1 MSPETKILLEEF
13 KKEFKSYKDYV
24 DVSPWMNDVNTHPTK
39 GYLYSNKLLTE
50 ISLIETIMKSLS
62 KFKEDVGEDYMLK
75 PIQVFI
81 KDAIKIVEMHLKRID
96 LYKREYPLDES
107 SGESEVKFHSDLF
120 SQKTKTK
127 VSLSKLNITEKE
139 NVAKSPELFFGDD
152 NNKGKYVKAPLLM
165 RETLSEVIPLV
176 KTRTDNLNIDFNIPI
191 INPATSNEML
201 INMKEKDIPKW
212 DPHKHFFEQELSV
225 IQFWQEEINKIKN
238 GINIGGYHIHPWLY
252 WHLNIFKFAWGAGKD
267 KYPKNPAFRD
277 NEYFFTEMLKMA
289 EEDGRKGILMYGS
302 RRISKA
308 LKNDEK
314 LYYYDGSIRNIGDS
328 KKGDI
333 IIGGDGKPT
342 TILGVYPQGEVDLY
356 KISFEDGRS
365 IVCCKD
371 HLWEVYDLQA
381 DKMKTLPLK
390 EIMKKYKYKRIHSG
404 KKYKDGKDREKN
416 CFNYYI
422 PLLTNPIEL
431 NTYDIPFIDP
441 YYFGLWLGDGSERNL
456 TITNIDQP
464 IIDHISNFSD
474 ENDLNFI
481 QCGFSYKCTK
491 KSGKFNKV
499 WDIFKDKN
507 LNENKHIPI
516 ECYNWSVEDRFNL
529 LRGLM
534 DSDGTVSNN
543 GDISFCN
550 INKNL
555 IDGVEKL
562 IRELGIGCKV
572 FEKKGSYLKKD
583 NTFNKYYLIRLY
595 TDKKVFNLDRKL
607 SRISSTNVRNYS
619 KRNRTAIINIEY
631 YGKDEATCIRVDN
644 EDSLFLTTNSIVTH
658 NSVVMASYLMRTLY
672 TVRNA
677 KCTVLGFTFNPDL
690 KAITDYMQESITN
703 MVPAFKINV
712 NNNDTEK
719 QILLGLKAKNGTDR
733 YDYSTLTIT
742 NLEDGSKK
750 GGQKSAGPT
759 PDAWAMDEIAKG
771 DCITVYN
778 AAKPS
783 FAGGENGKW
792 RLIPLLAGCVCA
804 GTKVYN
810 HKGELKNIED
820 LQQEEGI
827 LGYNIDSQK
836 LTKEPITWMQPP
848 SEKPCYRITTRRKH
862 VLECSYEHPILVRH
876 RNKQEKRNEKWVRK
890 IEFIPTE
897 ELKIGQQIVINEE
910 VNIWGDK
917 VMWEPRMVGWFIGDG
932 HYGYNEVPSISSCD
946 FEINKYISS
955 KYNTSNK
962 KSPSV
967 TKNGKEFLQRRI
979 KGTGKYLREL
989 GIYGQ
994 TKCNKTLPINIYE
1007 YRRQDLVELLGGLFD
1022 TDGYATVGGNCPT
1035 VGFTS
1040 GCENLVIEV
1049 KNLLNKLGIHPT
1061 YNKKLYK
1068 SNELINKKSEGYNL
1082 TISDKKSLET
1092 FHKHIK
1098 FSIGY
1103 KQDNLNKIIELNKY
1117 KKEQIPSELNNCRL
1131 DTISNIEY
1139 IGVKPIYNLTAG
1151 STNTYIANGIV
1162 THNTAGEAALSVSA
1176 EKMLKNPEG
1185 FDLLP
1190 MNWDL
1195 LEKHVDPD
1203 SITWTRDKF
1212 PYFVPAQLSLETGD
1226 KIKTTLGDFLG
1237 EDELS
1242 PLQDIYMEKTDW
1254 ISAKKFYEEKRLKLE
1269 NDIQLLASEVNS
1281 FPLKVEDCYLS
1292 TEKNKFPGLES
1303 KRRKDY
1309 IEEFGLWG
1317 EKGWIEKTYDG
1328 FYNFVIDNS
1337 KDIIWEY
1344 PYKGGNF
1351 DAPIVILDDPRPNDI
1366 EPPLGLYCIG
1376 FDDVKQ
1382 DTSDGDSVI
1391 SATIF
1396 KRSFEGGEW
1405 ANRIVGWYD
1414 SRPDRK
1420 RDYYKNLYLLI
1431 KYFNARVLHENE
1443 DNNFIDY
1450 METNHYDDLYIH
1462 MSDGIGLAS
1471 EENFNKN
1478 KNRKWGWSPHGSN
1491 IYHLEQKI
1499 VAYTKED
1506 GIIIGDE
1513 EGLSGIDRINH
1524 PMLLYE
1530 FYKYKKG
1537 KNADRIRSFGLA
1549 LTLAQYY
1556 DKTNQ
1561 YIKGR
1566 KKQIEHDI
1574 DTIKK
1579 NNVKLSK
1586 GLSYTKNLVKY

>member
-24 DVSPWMNDVNTHPTK
+24 DVSPWMNDVNTHTTK

-139 NVAKSPELFFGDD
+139 TVAKSPELFFGDD

-165 RETLSEVIPLV
+165 RETLYEVIPVV

-289 EEDGRKGILMYGS
+289 EEDGRKGVLMYGS
-302 RRISKA
+302 RRISK
-308 LKNDEK
+308 
-314 LYYYDGSIRNIGDS
+314 
-328 KKGDI
+328 
-333 IIGGDGKPT
+333 
-342 TILGVYPQGEVDLY
+342 
-356 KISFEDGRS
+356 
-365 IVCCKD
+365 
-371 HLWEVYDLQA
+371 
-381 DKMKTLPLK
+381 
-390 EIMKKYKYKRIHSG
+390 
-404 KKYKDGKDREKN
+404 
-416 CFNYYI
+416 
-422 PLLTNPIEL
+422 
-431 NTYDIPFIDP
+431 
-441 YYFGLWLGDGSERNL
+441 
-456 TITNIDQP
+456 
-464 IIDHISNFSD
+464 
-474 ENDLNFI
+474 
-481 QCGFSYKCTK
+481 
-491 KSGKFNKV
+491 
-499 WDIFKDKN
+499 
-507 LNENKHIPI
+507 
-516 ECYNWSVEDRFNL
+516 
-529 LRGLM
+529 
-534 DSDGTVSNN
+534 
-543 GDISFCN
+543 
-550 INKNL
+550 
-555 IDGVEKL
+555 
-562 IRELGIGCKV
+562 
-572 FEKKGSYLKKD
+572 
-583 NTFNKYYLIRLY
+583 
-595 TDKKVFNLDRKL
+595 
-607 SRISSTNVRNYS
+607 
-619 KRNRTAIINIEY
+619 
-631 YGKDEATCIRVDN
+631 
-644 EDSLFLTTNSIVTH
+644 
-658 NSVVMASYLMRTLY
+658 SVVMASYLMRTLY

-733 YDYSTLTIT
+733 YDYSTLSIT

-792 RLIPLLAGCVCA
+792 RLIPLLAG
-804 GTKVYN
+804 
-810 HKGELKNIED
+810 
-820 LQQEEGI
+820 
-827 LGYNIDSQK
+827 
-836 LTKEPITWMQPP
+836 
-848 SEKPCYRITTRRKH
+848 
-862 VLECSYEHPILVRH
+862 
-876 RNKQEKRNEKWVRK
+876 
-890 IEFIPTE
+890 
-897 ELKIGQQIVINEE
+897 
-910 VNIWGDK
+910 
-917 VMWEPRMVGWFIGDG
+917 
-932 HYGYNEVPSISSCD
+932 
-946 FEINKYISS
+946 
-955 KYNTSNK
+955 
-962 KSPSV
+962 
-967 TKNGKEFLQRRI
+967 
-979 KGTGKYLREL
+979 
-989 GIYGQ
+989 
-994 TKCNKTLPINIYE
+994 
-1007 YRRQDLVELLGGLFD
+1007 
-1022 TDGYATVGGNCPT
+1022 
-1035 VGFTS
+1035 
-1040 GCENLVIEV
+1040 
-1049 KNLLNKLGIHPT
+1049 
-1061 YNKKLYK
+1061 
-1068 SNELINKKSEGYNL
+1068 
-1082 TISDKKSLET
+1082 
-1092 FHKHIK
+1092 
-1098 FSIGY
+1098 
-1103 KQDNLNKIIELNKY
+1103 
-1117 KKEQIPSELNNCRL
+1117 
-1131 DTISNIEY
+1131 
-1139 IGVKPIYNLTAG
+1139 
-1151 STNTYIANGIV
+1151 
-1162 THNTAGEAALSVSA
+1162 TAGEAALSVSA

-1254 ISAKKFYEEKRLKLE
+1254 IGAKKFYEEKRLKLE

-1317 EKGWIEKTYDG
+1317 EKGWVEKTYDG

-1443 DNNFIDY
+1443 DNGFIDF
-1450 METNHYDDLYIH
+1450 MEINHYDDLYIH
-1462 MSDGIGLAS
+1462 MSDGVGLAS
-1471 EENFNKN
+1471 EENFSKN
-1478 KNRKWGWSPHGSN
+1478 KNRKWGWSPHGAN
-1491 IYHLEQKI
+1491 IYHLEQKV
-1499 VAYTKED
+1499 VAYTKQD
-1506 GIIIGDE
+1506 GIVVGDN
-1513 EGLSGIDRINH
+1513 EGLSGIDIINH

-1566 KKQIEHDI
+1566 KKQIGDAIED
-1574 DTIKK
+1574 IKK
-1579 NNVKLSK
+1579 NKIKTSK
-1586 GLSYTKNLVKY
+1586 GLTYTKQLIKY

>member
-24 DVSPWMNDVNTHPTK
+24 DVSPWMDDVNTHPTK

-139 NVAKSPELFFGDD
+139 TVAKSPELFFGDD

-165 RETLSEVIPLV
+165 RETLSEVIPVV

-212 DPHKHFFEQELSV
+212 DPRKHFFEQELSV

-302 RRISKA
+302 RRISK
-308 LKNDEK
+308 
-314 LYYYDGSIRNIGDS
+314 
-328 KKGDI
+328 
-333 IIGGDGKPT
+333 
-342 TILGVYPQGEVDLY
+342 
-356 KISFEDGRS
+356 
-365 IVCCKD
+365 
-371 HLWEVYDLQA
+371 
-381 DKMKTLPLK
+381 
-390 EIMKKYKYKRIHSG
+390 
-404 KKYKDGKDREKN
+404 
-416 CFNYYI
+416 
-422 PLLTNPIEL
+422 
-431 NTYDIPFIDP
+431 
-441 YYFGLWLGDGSERNL
+441 
-456 TITNIDQP
+456 
-464 IIDHISNFSD
+464 
-474 ENDLNFI
+474 
-481 QCGFSYKCTK
+481 
-491 KSGKFNKV
+491 
-499 WDIFKDKN
+499 
-507 LNENKHIPI
+507 
-516 ECYNWSVEDRFNL
+516 
-529 LRGLM
+529 
-534 DSDGTVSNN
+534 
-543 GDISFCN
+543 
-550 INKNL
+550 
-555 IDGVEKL
+555 
-562 IRELGIGCKV
+562 
-572 FEKKGSYLKKD
+572 
-583 NTFNKYYLIRLY
+583 
-595 TDKKVFNLDRKL
+595 
-607 SRISSTNVRNYS
+607 
-619 KRNRTAIINIEY
+619 
-631 YGKDEATCIRVDN
+631 
-644 EDSLFLTTNSIVTH
+644 
-658 NSVVMASYLMRTLY
+658 SVVMASYLMRTLY

-733 YDYSTLTIT
+733 YDYSTLSIT

-792 RLIPLLAGCVCA
+792 RLIPLLAG
-804 GTKVYN
+804 
-810 HKGELKNIED
+810 
-820 LQQEEGI
+820 
-827 LGYNIDSQK
+827 
-836 LTKEPITWMQPP
+836 
-848 SEKPCYRITTRRKH
+848 
-862 VLECSYEHPILVRH
+862 
-876 RNKQEKRNEKWVRK
+876 
-890 IEFIPTE
+890 
-897 ELKIGQQIVINEE
+897 
-910 VNIWGDK
+910 
-917 VMWEPRMVGWFIGDG
+917 
-932 HYGYNEVPSISSCD
+932 
-946 FEINKYISS
+946 
-955 KYNTSNK
+955 
-962 KSPSV
+962 
-967 TKNGKEFLQRRI
+967 
-979 KGTGKYLREL
+979 
-989 GIYGQ
+989 
-994 TKCNKTLPINIYE
+994 
-1007 YRRQDLVELLGGLFD
+1007 
-1022 TDGYATVGGNCPT
+1022 
-1035 VGFTS
+1035 
-1040 GCENLVIEV
+1040 
-1049 KNLLNKLGIHPT
+1049 
-1061 YNKKLYK
+1061 
-1068 SNELINKKSEGYNL
+1068 
-1082 TISDKKSLET
+1082 
-1092 FHKHIK
+1092 
-1098 FSIGY
+1098 
-1103 KQDNLNKIIELNKY
+1103 
-1117 KKEQIPSELNNCRL
+1117 
-1131 DTISNIEY
+1131 
-1139 IGVKPIYNLTAG
+1139 
-1151 STNTYIANGIV
+1151 
-1162 THNTAGEAALSVSA
+1162 TAGEAALSVSA

-1254 ISAKKFYEEKRLKLE
+1254 IGAKKFYEEKRLKLE

-1317 EKGWIEKTYDG
+1317 EKGWVEKTYDG

-1443 DNNFIDY
+1443 DNGFIDF
-1450 METNHYDDLYIH
+1450 MEINHYDDLYIH

-1471 EENFNKN
+1471 EENFSKN
-1478 KNRKWGWSPHGSN
+1478 KNRKWGWSPHGAN
-1491 IYHLEQKI
+1491 PYHLEQRV

-1537 KNADRIRSFGLA
+1537 QNADRIRSFGLA

-1586 GLSYTKNLVKY
+1586 GLSYTKNLIKY

>member
-24 DVSPWMNDVNTHPTK
+24 DVSPWMDNVDLHPTK

-50 ISLIETIMKSLS
+50 ISLIETIIKSLS
-62 KFKEDVGEDYMLK
+62 KFKEDVGEDYTLK
-75 PIQVFI
+75 PIQIFI

-96 LYKREYPLDES
+96 LYKKEYPLDES

-139 NVAKSPELFFGDD
+139 TVAKSPELFFGDD

-302 RRISKA
+302 RRISK
-308 LKNDEK
+308 
-314 LYYYDGSIRNIGDS
+314 
-328 KKGDI
+328 
-333 IIGGDGKPT
+333 
-342 TILGVYPQGEVDLY
+342 
-356 KISFEDGRS
+356 
-365 IVCCKD
+365 
-371 HLWEVYDLQA
+371 
-381 DKMKTLPLK
+381 
-390 EIMKKYKYKRIHSG
+390 
-404 KKYKDGKDREKN
+404 
-416 CFNYYI
+416 
-422 PLLTNPIEL
+422 
-431 NTYDIPFIDP
+431 
-441 YYFGLWLGDGSERNL
+441 
-456 TITNIDQP
+456 
-464 IIDHISNFSD
+464 
-474 ENDLNFI
+474 
-481 QCGFSYKCTK
+481 
-491 KSGKFNKV
+491 
-499 WDIFKDKN
+499 
-507 LNENKHIPI
+507 
-516 ECYNWSVEDRFNL
+516 
-529 LRGLM
+529 
-534 DSDGTVSNN
+534 
-543 GDISFCN
+543 
-550 INKNL
+550 
-555 IDGVEKL
+555 
-562 IRELGIGCKV
+562 
-572 FEKKGSYLKKD
+572 
-583 NTFNKYYLIRLY
+583 
-595 TDKKVFNLDRKL
+595 
-607 SRISSTNVRNYS
+607 
-619 KRNRTAIINIEY
+619 
-631 YGKDEATCIRVDN
+631 
-644 EDSLFLTTNSIVTH
+644 
-658 NSVVMASYLMRTLY
+658 SVVMASYLMRTLY

-733 YDYSTLTIT
+733 YDYSTLSIT

-792 RLIPLLAGCVCA
+792 RLIPLLAG
-804 GTKVYN
+804 
-810 HKGELKNIED
+810 
-820 LQQEEGI
+820 
-827 LGYNIDSQK
+827 
-836 LTKEPITWMQPP
+836 
-848 SEKPCYRITTRRKH
+848 
-862 VLECSYEHPILVRH
+862 
-876 RNKQEKRNEKWVRK
+876 
-890 IEFIPTE
+890 
-897 ELKIGQQIVINEE
+897 
-910 VNIWGDK
+910 
-917 VMWEPRMVGWFIGDG
+917 
-932 HYGYNEVPSISSCD
+932 
-946 FEINKYISS
+946 
-955 KYNTSNK
+955 
-962 KSPSV
+962 
-967 TKNGKEFLQRRI
+967 
-979 KGTGKYLREL
+979 
-989 GIYGQ
+989 
-994 TKCNKTLPINIYE
+994 
-1007 YRRQDLVELLGGLFD
+1007 
-1022 TDGYATVGGNCPT
+1022 
-1035 VGFTS
+1035 
-1040 GCENLVIEV
+1040 
-1049 KNLLNKLGIHPT
+1049 
-1061 YNKKLYK
+1061 
-1068 SNELINKKSEGYNL
+1068 
-1082 TISDKKSLET
+1082 
-1092 FHKHIK
+1092 
-1098 FSIGY
+1098 
-1103 KQDNLNKIIELNKY
+1103 
-1117 KKEQIPSELNNCRL
+1117 
-1131 DTISNIEY
+1131 
-1139 IGVKPIYNLTAG
+1139 
-1151 STNTYIANGIV
+1151 
-1162 THNTAGEAALSVSA
+1162 TAGEAALSVSA

-1254 ISAKKFYEEKRLKLE
+1254 IGAKKFYEEKRLKLE

-1317 EKGWIEKTYDG
+1317 EKGWVEKTYDG

-1382 DTSDGDSVI
+1382 DTSDGDSVA

-1431 KYFNARVLHENE
+1431 KYFNARVLHESE
-1443 DNNFIDY
+1443 DNGFIDWL
-1450 METNHYDDLYIH
+1450 ETNHYEDLYIH
-1462 MSDGIGLAS
+1462 MSNGVGLAS
-1471 EENFNKN
+1471 EENFSRN
-1478 KNRKWGWSPHGSN
+1478 KNRKWGWSPHGAN

-1499 VAYTKED
+1499 IAYTKED

-1513 EGLSGIDRINH
+1513 EGLSGVDRINH

-1566 KKQIEHDI
+1566 KKQTRDEIED
-1574 DTIKK
+1574 IKK
-1579 NNVKLSK
+1579 NKIKTSK
-1586 GLSYTKNLVKY
+1586 GLSYTKQLIKY

>member
-24 DVSPWMNDVNTHPTK
+24 DVSPWMDDVNLHPTK

-50 ISLIETIMKSLS
+50 ISLIETIIKSLS

-75 PIQVFI
+75 PIQTFI

-96 LYKREYPLDES
+96 LYKREYPLDEL
-107 SGESEVKFHSDLF
+107 SGESEVKFHSELF

-139 NVAKSPELFFGDD
+139 TVAKSPELFFGDD

-176 KTRTDNLNIDFNIPI
+176 KTRADNLNIDFNIPI

-252 WHLNIFKFAWGAGKD
+252 WHLNIFKFAWGSGKD

-277 NEYFFTEMLKMA
+277 NEYFFTEMLKIA

-302 RRISKA
+302 RRISK
-308 LKNDEK
+308 
-314 LYYYDGSIRNIGDS
+314 
-328 KKGDI
+328 
-333 IIGGDGKPT
+333 
-342 TILGVYPQGEVDLY
+342 
-356 KISFEDGRS
+356 
-365 IVCCKD
+365 
-371 HLWEVYDLQA
+371 
-381 DKMKTLPLK
+381 
-390 EIMKKYKYKRIHSG
+390 
-404 KKYKDGKDREKN
+404 
-416 CFNYYI
+416 
-422 PLLTNPIEL
+422 
-431 NTYDIPFIDP
+431 
-441 YYFGLWLGDGSERNL
+441 
-456 TITNIDQP
+456 
-464 IIDHISNFSD
+464 
-474 ENDLNFI
+474 
-481 QCGFSYKCTK
+481 
-491 KSGKFNKV
+491 
-499 WDIFKDKN
+499 
-507 LNENKHIPI
+507 
-516 ECYNWSVEDRFNL
+516 
-529 LRGLM
+529 
-534 DSDGTVSNN
+534 
-543 GDISFCN
+543 
-550 INKNL
+550 
-555 IDGVEKL
+555 
-562 IRELGIGCKV
+562 
-572 FEKKGSYLKKD
+572 
-583 NTFNKYYLIRLY
+583 
-595 TDKKVFNLDRKL
+595 
-607 SRISSTNVRNYS
+607 
-619 KRNRTAIINIEY
+619 
-631 YGKDEATCIRVDN
+631 
-644 EDSLFLTTNSIVTH
+644 
-658 NSVVMASYLMRTLY
+658 SVVMASYLMRTLY
-672 TVRNA
+672 SVRNA

-733 YDYSTLTIT
+733 YDHSTLSIT

-792 RLIPLLAGCVCA
+792 RLIPLLAG
-804 GTKVYN
+804 
-810 HKGELKNIED
+810 
-820 LQQEEGI
+820 
-827 LGYNIDSQK
+827 
-836 LTKEPITWMQPP
+836 
-848 SEKPCYRITTRRKH
+848 
-862 VLECSYEHPILVRH
+862 
-876 RNKQEKRNEKWVRK
+876 
-890 IEFIPTE
+890 
-897 ELKIGQQIVINEE
+897 
-910 VNIWGDK
+910 
-917 VMWEPRMVGWFIGDG
+917 
-932 HYGYNEVPSISSCD
+932 
-946 FEINKYISS
+946 
-955 KYNTSNK
+955 
-962 KSPSV
+962 
-967 TKNGKEFLQRRI
+967 
-979 KGTGKYLREL
+979 
-989 GIYGQ
+989 
-994 TKCNKTLPINIYE
+994 
-1007 YRRQDLVELLGGLFD
+1007 
-1022 TDGYATVGGNCPT
+1022 
-1035 VGFTS
+1035 
-1040 GCENLVIEV
+1040 
-1049 KNLLNKLGIHPT
+1049 
-1061 YNKKLYK
+1061 
-1068 SNELINKKSEGYNL
+1068 
-1082 TISDKKSLET
+1082 
-1092 FHKHIK
+1092 
-1098 FSIGY
+1098 
-1103 KQDNLNKIIELNKY
+1103 
-1117 KKEQIPSELNNCRL
+1117 
-1131 DTISNIEY
+1131 
-1139 IGVKPIYNLTAG
+1139 
-1151 STNTYIANGIV
+1151 
-1162 THNTAGEAALSVSA
+1162 TAGEAALSVSA

-1254 ISAKKFYEEKRLKLE
+1254 IGAKKFYEEKRLKLE

-1317 EKGWIEKTYDG
+1317 EKGWVEKTYDG

-1396 KRSFEGGEW
+1396 KRSYEGGEW

-1443 DNNFIDY
+1443 DNGFIDF

-1471 EENFNKN
+1471 EENFSKN
-1478 KNRKWGWSPHGSN
+1478 KNRKWGWSPHGAN
-1491 IYHLEQKI
+1491 PYHLEQRV

-1549 LTLAQYY
+1549 LALAQYY

-1566 KKQIEHDI
+1566 KKQTRDEIED
-1574 DTIKK
+1574 IKK
-1579 NNVKLSK
+1579 NKIKTSK
-1586 GLSYTKNLVKY
+1586 GLSYTKKLIKY

>member
-139 NVAKSPELFFGDD
+139 TVAKSPELFFGDD

-165 RETLSEVIPLV
+165 RETLSEVIPVV

-289 EEDGRKGILMYGS
+289 EEDGRKGVLMYGS
-302 RRISKA
+302 RRISK
-308 LKNDEK
+308 
-314 LYYYDGSIRNIGDS
+314 
-328 KKGDI
+328 
-333 IIGGDGKPT
+333 
-342 TILGVYPQGEVDLY
+342 
-356 KISFEDGRS
+356 
-365 IVCCKD
+365 
-371 HLWEVYDLQA
+371 
-381 DKMKTLPLK
+381 
-390 EIMKKYKYKRIHSG
+390 
-404 KKYKDGKDREKN
+404 
-416 CFNYYI
+416 
-422 PLLTNPIEL
+422 
-431 NTYDIPFIDP
+431 
-441 YYFGLWLGDGSERNL
+441 
-456 TITNIDQP
+456 
-464 IIDHISNFSD
+464 
-474 ENDLNFI
+474 
-481 QCGFSYKCTK
+481 
-491 KSGKFNKV
+491 
-499 WDIFKDKN
+499 
-507 LNENKHIPI
+507 
-516 ECYNWSVEDRFNL
+516 
-529 LRGLM
+529 
-534 DSDGTVSNN
+534 
-543 GDISFCN
+543 
-550 INKNL
+550 
-555 IDGVEKL
+555 
-562 IRELGIGCKV
+562 
-572 FEKKGSYLKKD
+572 
-583 NTFNKYYLIRLY
+583 
-595 TDKKVFNLDRKL
+595 
-607 SRISSTNVRNYS
+607 
-619 KRNRTAIINIEY
+619 
-631 YGKDEATCIRVDN
+631 
-644 EDSLFLTTNSIVTH
+644 
-658 NSVVMASYLMRTLY
+658 SVVMASYLMRTLY

-733 YDYSTLTIT
+733 YDYSTLSIT

-792 RLIPLLAGCVCA
+792 RLIPLLAG
-804 GTKVYN
+804 
-810 HKGELKNIED
+810 
-820 LQQEEGI
+820 
-827 LGYNIDSQK
+827 
-836 LTKEPITWMQPP
+836 
-848 SEKPCYRITTRRKH
+848 
-862 VLECSYEHPILVRH
+862 
-876 RNKQEKRNEKWVRK
+876 
-890 IEFIPTE
+890 
-897 ELKIGQQIVINEE
+897 
-910 VNIWGDK
+910 
-917 VMWEPRMVGWFIGDG
+917 
-932 HYGYNEVPSISSCD
+932 
-946 FEINKYISS
+946 
-955 KYNTSNK
+955 
-962 KSPSV
+962 
-967 TKNGKEFLQRRI
+967 
-979 KGTGKYLREL
+979 
-989 GIYGQ
+989 
-994 TKCNKTLPINIYE
+994 
-1007 YRRQDLVELLGGLFD
+1007 
-1022 TDGYATVGGNCPT
+1022 
-1035 VGFTS
+1035 
-1040 GCENLVIEV
+1040 
-1049 KNLLNKLGIHPT
+1049 
-1061 YNKKLYK
+1061 
-1068 SNELINKKSEGYNL
+1068 
-1082 TISDKKSLET
+1082 
-1092 FHKHIK
+1092 
-1098 FSIGY
+1098 
-1103 KQDNLNKIIELNKY
+1103 
-1117 KKEQIPSELNNCRL
+1117 
-1131 DTISNIEY
+1131 
-1139 IGVKPIYNLTAG
+1139 
-1151 STNTYIANGIV
+1151 
-1162 THNTAGEAALSVSA
+1162 TAGEAALSVSA

-1254 ISAKKFYEEKRLKLE
+1254 IGAKKFYEEKRLKLE

-1317 EKGWIEKTYDG
+1317 EKGWVEKTYDG

-1431 KYFNARVLHENE
+1431 KYFNARALHENE
-1443 DNNFIDY
+1443 DNGFIDF

-1462 MSDGIGLAS
+1462 MSDGVGLAS
-1471 EENFNKN
+1471 EENFSKN
-1478 KNRKWGWSPHGSN
+1478 KNRKWGWSPHGPN
-1491 IYHLEQKI
+1491 VYHLEQKV

-1513 EGLSGIDRINH
+1513 DGLSGIDRINH

-1530 FYKYKKG
+1530 FYKHKKG
-1537 KNADRIRSFGLA
+1537 QNADRIRSFGLA